1 MQMKLKTLSICLLSG
16 LAALSLAGCSEA
28 EVAEQQQAAAS
39 STSGTSQV
47 SASSAGGET
56 LASASTVSSSSVNS
70 ISQSDEDISAD
81 NLDLS
86 DFKIG
91 EIESY
96 VVNDGGWCQ
105 ATHNS
110 ILNAMTD
117 LGIPEGNLTTLESI
131 DDTDQA
137 SVQEAA
143 EQLID
148 EGCNLIIGASTG
160 YSSYLPDIAK
170 KNPDVIFAQWGNKV
184 DGLVGYEIRSYE
196 GMFLAG
202 YASELLSQDQNTEL
216 GFSAS
221 YNEFSVRTAI
231 NAYALGARY
240 ANADAKVKVAS
251 ADSWYDI
258 DKETQCAQS
267 LIDSGIKYMGME
279 ASSPAIPETC
289 EKNGAYVVGYHNDMS
304 SLAPK
309 AVLVSFEWNFAPIF
323 KNIIVRTAEKK
334 ATTDDFY
341 YWGGDCS
348 KLSDFAD
355 FVPQDVVQKVTDLKS
370 KLESGEVQVYA
381 GELKDNQGN
390 VLVQQG
396 QVMSDEDI
404 IQQNFFVDNVETS
417 WKVQ

>member
-1 MQMKLKTLSICLLSG
+1 MRMKTRMISLCAIAGMT
-16 LAALSLAGCSEA
+16 ALSLAGCSEA
-28 EVAEQQQAAAS
+28 AVSGNGSAASESTSEAAS
-39 STSGTSQV
+39 SSENAVSAGSAAVSTVATSGGS
-47 SASSAGGET
+47 SASGINQIPEET
-56 LASASTVSSSSVNS
+56 EEASAENVDFSS
-70 ISQSDEDISAD
+70 
-81 NLDLS
+81 
-86 DFKIG
+86 FKIG

-110 ILNAMTD
+110 ILSAMND
-117 LGIPEGNLTTLESI
+117 LGIPEDNLITLESI

-137 SVQEAA
+137 SVKEAA
-143 EQLID
+143 EQLVD
-148 EGCNLIIGASTG
+148 QGCNLIIGASTG
-160 YSSYLPDIAK
+160 YSSYLPEIAE

-184 DGLVGYEIRSYE
+184 NGLVGYEIRSYE

-202 YASELLSQDQNTEL
+202 YACELLSQDQNTEL
-216 GFSAS
+216 GYSAS

-231 NAYALGARY
+231 NAYALGAKY
-240 ANADAKVKVAS
+240 ANADAKVKV
-251 ADSWYDI
+251 
-258 DKETQCAQS
+258 CAQS

-289 EKNGAYVVGYHNDMS
+289 EKNGAFVVGYHNDMS

-323 KNIIVRTAEKK
+323 KSIITRTAEKT
-334 ATTDDFY
+334 ATPDDFY

-355 FVPQDVVQKVTDLKS
+355 FVPEDVVQKVTDLKS

-390 VLVQQG
+390 VLVKEG

-417 WKVQ
+417 WTVQ